1 MLTHTQTIIPSALER
16 RALSSGLSLV
26 AFQDFTDWLED
37 NNITLAYKQK
47 DRQIWFKRSGRW
59 FKASIKE
66 LVKFV
71 NNPALVLEG
80 TKN

>member
-1 MLTHTQTIIPSALER
+1 MLTHTRTILLSPLER
-16 RALSSGLSLV
+16 RIVSIGLSLES
-26 AFQDFTDWLED
+26 FQDFAGWLED
-37 NNITLAYKQK
+37 NNIVFSYKQK
-47 DRQIWFKRSGRW
+47 ERQVWFKRSGKW

-66 LVKFV
+66 LAKFV